1 MSTFRYR
8 LRGAS
13 SDALDSFVEAGA
25 GATVDLLA
33 RPPWTEITLVDDS
46 REPDLDEFMANLGYV
61 PDPVGPVVVV
71 TVDHVMGTESIVLAD
86 ASAGPINV
94 TIPAVSARVGDEI
107 VVMKIDSSSNAVTVT
122 PSGGD
127 TIEGQALQTF
137 TMRGQALRILSDES
151 STNWHTVSSRR
162 ASDIVFDNTGSTIP
176 GTTVQ
181 DAIGQIVSQDLTAVE
196 TFTAGEGLSVGDLV
210 ALNAA
215 GDVVR
220 ANSSIAG
227 GNWRVVGIV
236 RVAALVGD
244 PVQVFTKFG
253 ASAMARFAAAPAAAS
268 NGQFVFLNSSAGQAI
283 LTPPTSSGNSVFT
296 VGILQGANGVTTT
309 PLVVFHPR
317 LVALRA

>member
-13 SDALDSFVEAGA
+13 SDALDTFVESGA

-33 RPPWTEITLVDDS
+33 RPPWTEVTLVDDS
-46 REPDLDEFMANLGYV
+46 REPDLDEFMAGLGYV
-61 PDPVGPVVVV
+61 PDTTGPVVVV
-71 TVDHVMGTESIVLAD
+71 TADHVMGTESIVLVD
-86 ASAGPINV
+86 ASAGPVDI
-94 TIPAVSARVGDEI
+94 TIPAVSSRVGDEL
-107 VVMKIDSSSNAVTVT
+107 VVMKVDSSSNAVTVT
-122 PSGGD
+122 PTGGD

-137 TMRGQALRILSDES
+137 TMRGQTLRILSDD
-151 STNWHTVSSRR
+151 TTTDWHTVSSRR
-162 ASDIVFDNTGSTIP
+162 ASDIVFDNTGTAIP
-176 GTTVQ
+176 GTSVQ
-181 DAIGQIVSQDLTAVE
+181 DALDQIVTQDLTAIE
-196 TFTAGEGLSVGDLV
+196 TFTAGEGLAVGDLV

-227 GNWRVVGIV
+227 GSWRVVGVV
-236 RVAALVGD
+236 RAAALVGA

-253 ASAMARFAAAPAAAS
+253 ASAMTRFAAAPAAAS
-268 NGQFVFLNSSAGQAI
+268 NGQFVFLNSSSGQAV